1 MMPSYASHCINTG
14 STKKPI
20 ENLGFFSSW
29 NFYTQVSLL
38 KQGLKV
44 ELLSLVLLYTE
55 MEVMLVY
62 LILLYFP
69 TLIL

>member
-1 MMPSYASHCINTG
+1 MPSYASYCINKS

-29 NFYTQVSLL
+29 NYYTQVSLV

-55 MEVMLVY
+55 MKSC
-62 LILLYFP
+62 
-69 TLIL
+69 